1 MEQNSATG
9 NEKKEPVWQPE
20 IDELNLRKSFAE
32 QMGGPAGVERQHK
45 SGKLTCR
52 ERIDNLFDP
61 NSFREIGELN
71 GKAEYDE
78 NGKLIKVSPSSMVI
92 GKGLIDGKKV
102 VVAAEDFTV
111 KAGSSEQASP
121 EKMIFA
127 ERLALDHLMPMVR
140 LVDAVGGSIRLLEK
154 NQSTKIPGYDGWN
167 INLGLV
173 PIVAVALGPCAGLG
187 AMRVVASHFSVMVKD
202 ISQVFAAGPQ
212 VVAPGTHETVTK
224 EDLGGVQ
231 IHTKESG
238 MVDNR
243 ADSEQDAFEQVRRFL
258 SYLPP
263 NVYEAPKRQETDD
276 SPDRREEALASIIPK
291 NRRLPYKSRKILEL
305 VFDKGSLFE
314 IGKDH
319 GSSQI
324 TMLGR
329 INGYPVGILANDPMI
344 MGGSMTHTASEKIIR
359 FVDMCDTFH
368 LPVVNFFDQ
377 PGVAVGRNAESHST
391 LRMAVRAGMAISQAT
406 VPWCTF
412 FIRRA
417 FGVAGA
423 IYEPRS
429 RATIRYAW
437 PSAYW
442 GSIPIEGGVEAAYK
456 RDILSAPDPLAR
468 RNELVEYYKR
478 FETPFRTAEKFL
490 MENIIDPRDT
500 REILCDWIE
509 EAYAQMPRLV
519 GVKTRTMRI

>member
-1 MEQNSATG
+1 MEGNCTG
-9 NEKKEPVWQPE
+9 DGGIKEPVWQRE
-20 IDELNLRKSFAE
+20 IDEIDLRLSFAR
-32 QMGGPAGVERQHK
+32 QMGGPKGIERQHK

-52 ERIDNLFDP
+52 ERLDSLLDP
-61 NSFREIGELN
+61 GSFNEIGALN

-78 NGKLIKVSPSSMVI
+78 NGNLIKVDPSSMVI
-92 GKGLIDGKKV
+92 GKGKIDGRKV

-154 NQSTKIPGYDGWN
+154 NQATKIPGYDGWN

-173 PIVAVALGPCAGLG
+173 PVVAVALGPCAGLG
-187 AMRVVASHFSVMVKD
+187 AMRVITSHFSVMVKD

-224 EDLGGVQ
+224 EYLGGVKM
-231 IHTKESG
+231 HVHESG

-243 ADSEQDAFEQVRRFL
+243 AEDENDAFEQVKRFL
-258 SYLPP
+258 SYLPS
-263 NVYEAPKRQETDD
+263 NVYEVPERQFTED
-276 SPDRREEALASIIPK
+276 SPARREEALASLIPR
-291 NRRLPYKSRKILEL
+291 NRRTPYKSRKILEL
-305 VFDKGSLFE
+305 VFDQGSLFE
-314 IGKDH
+314 IGKEH

-329 INGYPVGILANDPMI
+329 INGYPVGILANDPMV
-344 MGGSMTHTASEKIIR
+344 MGGAMTHSASEKIIR

-368 LPVVNFFDQ
+368 IPVVNFFDQ
-377 PGVAVGRNAESHST
+377 PGVAIGALAESRST

-429 RATIRYAW
+429 KVTIRYAW

-442 GSIPIEGGVEAAYK
+442 GSIPIEGGVEAAY
-456 RDILSAPDPLAR
+456 RREIENAPDPLAR
-468 RNELVEYYKR
+468 RNELVDYYRR

-500 REILCDWIE
+500 RAILCDWIE
-509 EAYAQMPRLV
+509 EAYGQIPRLA
-519 GVKTRTMRI
+519 GVKARTMRV